1 MPRGWSRRQIRH
13 RRTRNSDRGAE
24 GVDRGAA
31 DWHVTS
37 VAINTQ
43 RKILAGIVT
52 LAGAALV
59 VDRVILDGGVTNPA
73 SSHAAAPASGETPVT
88 QAVVAPARPESAQAT
103 LGHRLSEARERLI
116 SEVEAS
122 RPPLD
127 AFQPPASMQTA
138 SNAGGT
144 REAARA
150 TASPLVKEPDLSSV
164 IPGVAAV
171 INGKTVRVGEISDSG
186 IKLIS
191 AAKDHVVLEHDGR
204 RFEVHLAKPL
214 RRGG

>member
-1 MPRGWSRRQIRH
+1 M
-13 RRTRNSDRGAE
+13 
-24 GVDRGAA
+24 
-31 DWHVTS
+31 
-37 VAINTQ
+37 AINTQ
-43 RKILAGIVT
+43 RKVLAGIVT
-52 LAGAALV
+52 LAGAALL
-59 VDRVILDGGVTNPA
+59 VDRVFLNGGVTNPA
-73 SSHAAAPASGETPVT
+73 SSHAAAPASE
-88 QAVVAPARPESAQAT
+88 QAAAPQSVAAPAKPEPVQAT

-127 AFQPPASMQTA
+127 AFQPPASMQAAQNT
-138 SNAGGT
+138 GGA
-144 REAARA
+144 REAAKA
-150 TASPLVKEPDLSSV
+150 AASPLVKEPDLSSV

-171 INGKTVRVGEISDSG
+171 INGKTVRVGEISDAG

-191 AAKDHVVLEHDGR
+191 ASKDHVVLEHDGR